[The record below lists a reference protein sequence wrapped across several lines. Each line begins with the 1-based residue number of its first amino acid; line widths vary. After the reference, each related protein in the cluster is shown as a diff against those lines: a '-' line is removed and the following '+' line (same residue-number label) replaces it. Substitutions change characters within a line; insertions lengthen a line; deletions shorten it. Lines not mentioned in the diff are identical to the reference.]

1 MRTLS
6 LLIFAVLAIVA
17 APVADAASGP
27 IGIDHRLPYDNH
39 GIFKRQTQLDLMY
52 LMVGTDVAGGLWLGN
67 GNRLGH
73 TFWQSVDATA
83 MGAVSSFT
91 LKRVFQRSRPSQTD
105 NPNQWGQGCCNHLSF
120 PSGEVTAVS
129 AMVTPFILEY
139 HDDYPWVWALETL
152 PAYDA
157 VARMKTWGHW
167 QTDVLAGFALGT
179 ALGYYAHTRK
189 TPLVVSILPD
199 GLMVGFRAE
208 F

>member
-1 MRTLS
+1 MRTSFLVAF
-6 LLIFAVLAIVA
+6 LVLALTGASA
-17 APVADAASGP
+17 ARAASGP
-27 IGIDHRLPYDNH
+27 LGIDHRLPYDDH

-52 LMVGTDVAGGLWLGN
+52 LMVGTEIAGGLWLGDQS
-67 GNRLGH
+67 RLGH
-73 TFWQSVDATA
+73 TFWQSIDASA
-83 MGAVSSFT
+83 LGAVSSFT

-105 NPNQWGQGCCNHLSF
+105 DPNQWGQGCCNHLSF

-129 AMVTPFILEY
+129 AMVTPFVLEY
-139 HDDYPWVWALETL
+139 HQDHPWVWALEAL

-179 ALGYYAHTRK
+179 ALGYYAHARK
-189 TPLVVSILPD
+189 SPLVFSVLPD
-199 GLMVGFRAE
+199 GFMVGYRAE